1 MNNPV
6 TANAKHIPKAIRGLF
21 LGFFLIKLII
31 RNTKAAIKP
40 TEPNENK
47 VNPCTISLSSQG
59 NYIILFSSLGL
70 SFPVCLV
77 LRFFN
82 CTHS

>member
-40 TEPNENK
+40 
-47 VNPCTISLSSQG
+47 
-59 NYIILFSSLGL
+59 Y
-70 SFPVCLV
+70 
-77 LRFFN
+77 
-82 CTHS
+82 